1 MKYFTLI
8 IIFLF
13 TSNVQAKNI
22 NISVKTDL
30 DLNCKFEKVII
41 KNTEYNFVTFAKDQ
55 IKRENIESLKIIA
68 KNPDILVSIPT
79 DPTATAPAYKKA
91 AEVIGPNSLCPN
103 RPLYA
108 NAMSNIGHHL
118 VEGQGKTKGLDY
130 ENIQQA
136 IEYYK
141 EALRWVPEHHAT
153 WYNLGIAFQITDDLL
168 DYSLSKKNIEVRL

>member
-1 MKYFTLI
+1 MKYFILI

-68 KNPDILVSIPT
+68 KNPDILVI
-79 DPTATAPAYKKA
+79 K
-91 AEVIGPNSLCPN
+91 N
-103 RPLYA
+103 
-108 NAMSNIGHHL
+108 
-118 VEGQGKTKGLDY
+118 
-130 ENIQQA
+130 
-136 IEYYK
+136 
-141 EALRWVPEHHAT
+141 
-153 WYNLGIAFQITDDLL
+153 
-168 DYSLSKKNIEVRL
+168 LSKFINKINLEVKISNKDIILIQAFDQERNYSESAVFTRSTGELIHEITRKINTNEKEKDISFYSCIKNNQDT